1 MLLSGTRGAIGRC
14 CCVVEDKFKKEI
26 GQEMC
31 GLSEGQSKKQNMYLV
46 LGAKG
51 ISRVERKWK
60 NGATCVTAVES
71 FMYGLYPK
79 EMLWLYEAG
88 TGRQEGR
95 SEWQSEVM

>member
-1 MLLSGTRGAIGRC
+1 MLLCCRGQIQEGDWTRNVWVIRGPESG
-14 CCVVEDKFKKEI
+14 
-26 GQEMC
+26 
-31 GLSEGQSKKQNMYLV
+31 SSKKQNMYLV